1 MGESMSR
8 TFVIEP
14 AAGAAPVEPIDYAKE
29 LNPQQLEAVQ
39 SLLGPAL
46 VIAGAGSGKTR
57 TLTYRVAYL
66 IDNDILPENILLLT
80 FTNKAAREMLERVE
94 EIAPGSALGIWGG
107 TFHSIGAKI
116 LRRHAE
122 KVGYQS
128 TFTILDSD
136 DQKAVI
142 AKVIKE
148 NNFAKKT
155 EEASGEK
162 FPKPQVIGGIL
173 SLAANMDITVKHLLA
188 EQYAFFEETD
198 KAILKIEKL
207 YREKKRDANVM
218 DFDDLLLNFRALL
231 RDHDDIREFY
241 QSQFQF
247 ILVDEYQDT
256 NAVQGEIIDLLARAH
271 RNIMVVGDDAQSI
284 YSWRGADFK
293 NILEFPKRYTE
304 AKVYKIET
312 NYRSRPEILSLA
324 NEAITANVEQ
334 FPKELQS
341 ALPSKGMKPA
351 LIPVYDPNIQ
361 ARVVS
366 QRIRQLRDEG
376 VGYEE
381 MAILYRSHFQ
391 SMEVQMQLTSEE
403 IPFVITSGLRFF
415 EQAHI
420 KDVASFLKFI
430 HNPRDPSSFERMCG
444 LLPGIGPASAGKLFN
459 QWIAYLDQR
468 GDLFPESFEE
478 LMKDWKVPARARTA
492 WEQMI
497 VVLDEMAGG
506 DDKATPEQMIYS
518 VREGIYDDHM
528 RSAFDNPETRKQDL
542 EQFQNFAEGFSDLG
556 DFLEQMAL
564 LGGSEGDPKQ
574 DRRRGDEPSVTL
586 SSVHQAKG
594 LEWKAVFVIWL
605 TDGMFPNKRTIDEG
619 GLDSLEEERRLFYV
633 AVTRAKDE
641 LYLLY
646 PEMWPRARGADP
658 FQVASR
664 FLNDFSEDLVEEWKV
679 RG

>member
-1 MGESMSR
+1 MSR
-8 TFVIEP
+8 TFVVEP
-14 AAGAAPVEPIDYAKE
+14 AGGASPNEPIDYAKE

-39 SLLGPAL
+39 SLMGPAL

-66 IDNDILPENILLLT
+66 IENDISPENILLLT

-94 EIAPGSALGIWGG
+94 DVSPGSTIGIWGG
-107 TFHSIGAKI
+107 TFHSIGARI

-122 KVGYQS
+122 KIGYQPS
-128 TFTILDSD
+128 FTILDSD
-136 DQKAVI
+136 DQKTVI

-148 NNFAKKT
+148 NHLAKKA

-162 FPKPQVIGGIL
+162 FPKPQVVGGIF
-173 SLAANMDITVKHLLA
+173 SLAANMDVTVKELLA

-198 KAILKIEKL
+198 ASILRAHKL
-207 YREKKRDANVM
+207 YSEKKLESNVM
-218 DFDDLLLNFRALL
+218 DFDDLLVNFRKLL
-231 RDHDDIREFY
+231 RDNDDIREYY

-256 NAVQGEIIDLLARAH
+256 NAVQGEIIDMLARAH
-271 RNIMVVGDDAQSI
+271 HNVMVVGDDAQSI
-284 YSWRGADFK
+284 YSWRGADFR
-293 NILEFPKRYTE
+293 NILEFPERYKE

-312 NYRSRPEILSLA
+312 NYRSRPEILELA
-324 NEAITANVEQ
+324 NEAITANTEQ
-334 FPKELQS
+334 FPKELVS
-341 ALPSKGMKPA
+341 ARESKGMKPA
-351 LIPVYDPNIQ
+351 LIPLYDPSIQ
-361 ARVVS
+361 ARVVA

-376 VGYEE
+376 VPYDE
-381 MAILYRSHFQ
+381 MAVLYRSHFQ
-391 SMEVQMQLTSEE
+391 SMEVQMQLTTEG

-415 EQAHI
+415 EQAHV
-420 KDVASFLKFI
+420 KDVASFMRFI

-444 LLPGIGPASAGKLFN
+444 MLPGIGPASAGKLFN
-459 QWIAYLDQR
+459 QWIDHLAAT
-468 GDLFPESFEE
+468 GDRMPESFEE
-478 LMKDWKVPARARTA
+478 LMEDWKVPARSRAA
-492 WEQMI
+492 WEQLL

-506 DDKATPEQMIYS
+506 DDKATPEQMIFS
-518 VREGIYDDHM
+518 VREGIYDDFM

-564 LGGSEGDPKQ
+564 LGGSEGDPRQ
-574 DRRRGDEPSVTL
+574 DRRRSDEPSVTL

-605 TDGMFPNKRTIDEG
+605 ADGMFPNKRAIDEG

-658 FQVASR
+658 FQVPSR
-664 FLNDFSEDLVEEWKV
+664 FLGDFSADLVEEWKV